1 MNQGSD
7 FWLTPAPVSGQT
19 VNATISNWLLLSYDV
34 FRLTSDGVW
43 RMIYDR
49 ESISL
54 HSGQL
59 SGLSQQKSKNPGVF
73 FFVPSACTLEPSS
86 HMDTE
91 TNPYIKP
98 QFNSHNWEDSLRG
111 VYHASTRSNR
121 ANFILT
127 HQIII
132 NTSMPVQGNYYFDQL
147 CPSYSF
153 FIIDS
158 IT

>member
-1 MNQGSD
+1 MVASAQHTMNQGSD

-73 FFVPSACTLEPSS
+73 FLSLVHVHWNHLHTWTLKQIHTLNPNSTVIIEKIHWEVCT
-86 HMDTE
+86 
-91 TNPYIKP
+91 
-98 QFNSHNWEDSLRG
+98 
-111 VYHASTRSNR
+111 
-121 ANFILT
+121 T
-127 HQIII
+127 HQLVPIEPIL
-132 NTSMPVQGNYYFDQL
+132 Y
-147 CPSYSF
+147 
-153 FIIDS
+153 
-158 IT
+158 